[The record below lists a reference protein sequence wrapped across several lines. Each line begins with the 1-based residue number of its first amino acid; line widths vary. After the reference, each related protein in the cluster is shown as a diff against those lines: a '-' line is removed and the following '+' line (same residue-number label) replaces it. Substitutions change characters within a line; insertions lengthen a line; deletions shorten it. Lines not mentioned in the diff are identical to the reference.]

1 MVEEEYIDGL
11 SLQEMIDGG
20 KEMSEARAR
29 DIVSSICGTLAD
41 LHAIGIIHRDV
52 KPEHVMLTP
61 EGKVYLI
68 DLDAAMQLAP
78 EKKSDTQLLGTA
90 VYAAPEQFGL
100 TRSDVRT
107 DIYAVGILLNI
118 LLTGVHPAVE
128 QYRSGDLAKIIAKC
142 TEMNPGS
149 IYQNASELLTDLE
162 HAVLSG
168 QKTKRRRIYKIIAA
182 ACFVPL
188 FLLGFII
195 FDSIYYPT
203 VETED
208 FSMSDSACL
217 VCTKEGNIYILY
229 RNNAK
234 RLELPVLDF
243 YREKTGEKA
252 KVQATQN
259 GTVKMGSIEYNIWTV
274 KVEDAFAGAAR
285 VGISFDGSLIKYNYS
300 DEEETVRTRFL
311 WLLDESYEEKNFLTE
326 HDMNIIPCSENV
338 SGRKYNSAGELGS
351 SDVILGAEVGELLT
365 KRINMSFTSSDD
377 ENAFYL
383 VHPAGTEVIC

>member
-1 MVEEEYIDGL
+1 M
-11 SLQEMIDGG
+11 
-20 KEMSEARAR
+20 
-29 DIVSSICGTLAD
+29 
-41 LHAIGIIHRDV
+41 
-52 KPEHVMLTP
+52 
-61 EGKVYLI
+61 
-68 DLDAAMQLAP
+68 
-78 EKKSDTQLLGTA
+78 
-90 VYAAPEQFGL
+90 
-100 TRSDVRT
+100 
-107 DIYAVGILLNI
+107 
-118 LLTGVHPAVE
+118 HPAVE
-128 QYRSGDLAKIIAKC
+128 QYRSGD
-142 TEMNPGS
+142 
-149 IYQNASELLTDLE
+149 
-162 HAVLSG
+162 

-188 FLLGFII
+188 FLLEFII

-259 GTVKMGSIEYNIWTV
+259 GTVKMGSIEYNIRTV

-338 SGRKYNSAGELGS
+338 SGRKYNSAGGLGS

-383 VHPAGTEVIC
+383 VHPAGTVVIC